1 MHKGPFNMR
10 CVSQKHPKFLIQEI
24 LKTVYEQKFNY
35 KNVKNNL
42 KNNRFQNLNSNVLKM
57 I

>member
-1 MHKGPFNMR
+1 MR

-42 KNNRFQNLNSNVLKM
+42 KNNRFQNLNLNVLKM